1 MVPEVN
7 SRHTEHRRL
16 GPKAGYGTCRGARA
30 PRRLRSRHRW
40 GVGAAAEN
48 EWAPVMDGGVCTIR
62 SPLPACRRRVAAL
75 MLQFPPHSDPRRRIH
90 WARRPVST
98 DSRGTA
104 ARLGPRQG
112 HGSPPRP
119 TPWTQQPAASSLS
132 RPDGGFCTIRLIA
145 TACRR
150 RVAALMLQFPPC
162 SVAGEPL
169 TGARAGP
176 RLADSWAGSRLLGS
190 RPGTCAGA
198 ARSKQFRMQ
207 FAYLNIQRSPQTL
220 QFQRCKFKAHPSLGG
235 IACEI
240 KGAHQA
246 ESHAAPLATMLALSA
261 DSHPPATT

>member
-1 MVPEVN
+1 MGGLAAVPLQPTATKRPIVIRDHPEAPLIGPGGEFSAHRASAPGTEGRVWDM
-7 SRHTEHRRL
+7 SRRPGPATPTQPSSMGCGRR
-16 GPKAGYGTCRGARA
+16 
-30 PRRLRSRHRW
+30 RRERM
-40 GVGAAAEN
+40 G
-48 EWAPVMDGGVCTIR
+48 PVMDGGFCTIR
-62 SPLPACRRRVAAL
+62 SPLP
-75 MLQFPPHSDPRRRIH
+75 
-90 WARRPVST
+90 
-98 DSRGTA
+98 
-104 ARLGPRQG
+104 
-112 HGSPPRP
+112 
-119 TPWTQQPAASSLS
+119 
-132 RPDGGFCTIRLIA
+132 
-145 TACRR
+145 ACRR

-176 RLADSWAGSRLLGS
+176 LLADSWAGSRLLGS
-190 RPGTCAGA
+190 RPGTRAGA

-220 QFQRCKFKAHPSLGG
+220 QFQRCEFKAHPNLGG

>member
-1 MVPEVN
+1 MGHVAA
-7 SRHTEHRRL
+7 L
-16 GPKAGYGTCRGARA
+16 GPRDAYAA
-30 PRRLRSRHRW
+30 VID
-40 GVGAAAEN
+40 GV
-48 EWAPVMDGGVCTIR
+48 WAPPPRTNGPRHGWGFCTIR

-98 DSRGTA
+98 DSWGTA

-132 RPDGGFCTIRLIA
+132 RPDGGFCTIRSPLP
-145 TACRR
+145 ACRR

-169 TGARAGP
+169 TGARAGR

-190 RPGTCAGA
+190 RPGTRAGA
-198 ARSKQFRMQ
+198 ACSKQFRMQ

-220 QFQRCKFKAHPSLGG
+220 QFQRCEFKAHPNLGG

>member
-1 MVPEVN
+1 M
-7 SRHTEHRRL
+7 S
-16 GPKAGYGTCRGARA
+16 
-30 PRRLRSRHRW
+30 
-40 GVGAAAEN
+40 
-48 EWAPVMDGGVCTIR
+48 
-62 SPLPACRRRVAAL
+62 PACRGPNVAI
-75 MLQFPPHSDPRRRIH
+75 PP
-90 WARRPVST
+90 AQRPTSA
-98 DSRGTA
+98 DSLGTA
-104 ARLGPRQG
+104 TGVDGFTG

-119 TPWTQQPAASSLS
+119 TPGARQSAASSLS
-132 RPDGGFCTIRLIA
+132 RPDGGFCTIRRIA

-176 RLADSWAGSRLLGS
+176 LLADSWAGSRLLGS
-190 RPGTCAGA
+190 RPGTRAGA

-220 QFQRCKFKAHPSLGG
+220 QFQRCEFKAHPNLGG